1 MSGVE
6 KKETTPR
13 AMNQAQM
20 KKMLQE
26 LNEDHMKILTT
37 LMGTLVNQTPEIE
50 ELGDSS
56 VEGIEKF
63 LYQYERLSDHQK
75 TVVKLKQRISFKVYE
90 AMEALGKTVSNE
102 SIIKYLKEKL
112 KKNKIREDLTIG
124 EMIKKYVE
132 FREDIEPEE
141 AVELVFIKVSKLVAE
156 LPSSAKIKPKQIAKA
171 IFPILPSYIWVR
183 HKDLET
189 RNDLESKD
197 RKNLKK
203 YILSCIPPEH

>member
-37 LMGTLVNQTPEIE
+37 LMGTLVNQTSEIE
-50 ELGDSS
+50 ELGDFS

-63 LYQYERLSDHQK
+63 LYQYERLSDQQK
-75 TVVKLKQRISFKVYE
+75 TEVKLKQKISFKVYE
-90 AMEALGKTVSNE
+90 AMEALGKTKSNE

-112 KKNKIREDLTIG
+112 KKNKIREDLTVG

-141 AVELVFIKVSKLVAE
+141 AVELAFIKVSKLVTE
-156 LPSSAKIKPKQIAKA
+156 LPSSAKIKPKQIARA
-171 IFPILPSYIWVR
+171 IFSILPNYI
-183 HKDLET
+183 
-189 RNDLESKD
+189 
-197 RKNLKK
+197 
-203 YILSCIPPEH
+203 